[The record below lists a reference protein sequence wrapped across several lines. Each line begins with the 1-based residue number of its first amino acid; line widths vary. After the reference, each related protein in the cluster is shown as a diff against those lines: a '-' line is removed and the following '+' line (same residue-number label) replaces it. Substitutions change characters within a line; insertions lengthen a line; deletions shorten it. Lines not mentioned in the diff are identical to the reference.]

1 MLSNFLVC
9 VWAVLPLFVLMLI
22 GAAVKWKGLLT
33 AGEVSRLNHMI
44 FVVCYPCM
52 MFENLYGADLAQAF
66 DLGLILFGVGS
77 VLTVC
82 AVSIPIVMK
91 IEPSQRSRGAMIQAI
106 YRSNF
111 IIMGLPMAINVY
123 GRGNVAV
130 TAVLIA
136 VVVPLYNV
144 LAVVILEVFRGGK
157 PNVKTVVKG
166 VVTNPIILGAIAG
179 LFFVFTGIRLPAPI
193 ETVIGDLSVTATTMA
208 LVVLGASFSFRS
220 LERCRRNL
228 VICVT
233 GRLIAVPGIFLTAA
247 AAAGFRG
254 VAFVSLVSMLAAPTA
269 ISSYT
274 MAESMGSD
282 GELAGNCVIFSS
294 AFSCLTLFLW
304 LFLFKNLGMF

>member
-9 VWAVLPLFVLMLI
+9 VWAVLPLFILMLI

-33 AGEVSRLNHMI
+33 AEEVSRLNHMI

-144 LAVVILEVFRGGK
+144 LAVE
-157 PNVKTVVKG
+157 
-166 VVTNPIILGAIAG
+166 
-179 LFFVFTGIRLPAPI
+179 
-193 ETVIGDLSVTATTMA
+193 IGRAHV
-208 LVVLGASFSFRS
+208 
-220 LERCRRNL
+220 
-228 VICVT
+228 
-233 GRLIAVPGIFLTAA
+233 
-247 AAAGFRG
+247 
-254 VAFVSLVSMLAAPTA
+254 
-269 ISSYT
+269 
-274 MAESMGSD
+274 
-282 GELAGNCVIFSS
+282 
-294 AFSCLTLFLW
+294 
-304 LFLFKNLGMF
+304 